1 MTVAELKKML
11 SKYDDND
18 DVTFYYLKNNTL
30 TNCQFEDLGFYGE
43 MGVEFT
49 IQDTYDGI
57 ETTMFLGGLMNTS
70 NAREQRANEEIDI
83 ELEYERVRK
92 QRYEDFQEWLNKC
105 PLVVTDYQD
114 YTTEFQIT
122 FNLEAD

>member
-1 MTVAELKKML
+1 MPLKKEIF
-11 SKYDDND
+11 DRITQERE
-18 DVTFYYLKNNTL
+18 TF
-30 TNCQFEDLGFYGE
+30 
-43 MGVEFT
+43 
-49 IQDTYDGI
+49 
-57 ETTMFLGGLMNTS
+57 MN
-70 NAREQRANEEIDI
+70 EQRANEELNI

-114 YTTEFQIT
+114 FTTEFQIT